1 MSAPDDAATPPASW
15 RFWVV
20 WGTQAVSLMGTEIT
34 LLVLPSIAVLGLHA
48 SPFQVAALGACSY
61 LGPAVLI
68 VPVGAV
74 IDRFGRRSL
83 MAGADAGRVIV
94 LVSVPIVCASGHLDL
109 VHLYIV
115 ALLTGALD
123 ALFVA
128 AYQAVLPSLVG
139 APRLLSANTW
149 TEVSRSAA
157 QVGGPALAGHLIQFV
172 GAPLAVLADAVSYLV
187 SMLGVLPVGD
197 ADPRYPGPS
206 TGTAGSG
213 LSRGLR
219 FLLSHRE
226 LRQLTAAAAVVSLG
240 FAFVD
245 GIYLVFTYRSL
256 HLSPGQVGVVLS
268 IGSLGTL
275 AATGLVRLMGDRLSC
290 RAGVAWAGITG
301 GVGQLLLPL
310 AGPLTPMVV
319 LVCGRILLG
328 ASFPM
333 INVYV
338 ATARQRATPAPLLGR
353 VNALA
358 RALCIAAL
366 AMGYLVGGLV
376 AARFGIVS
384 AILAGGAIFL
394 SSAPVLL
401 LGRQPARSSSGR
413 GQPAG
418 SD

>member
-1 MSAPDDAATPPASW
+1 
-15 RFWVV
+15 
-20 WGTQAVSLMGTEIT
+20 
-34 LLVLPSIAVLGLHA
+34 
-48 SPFQVAALGACSY
+48 
-61 LGPAVLI
+61 VLI

-376 AARFGIVS
+376 AARVGIVS